1 MPKILII
8 ETCIVNFGDDRGGVV
23 ESVGATVEV
32 NKDTARD
39 LTLAN
44 RALYLNKTDD
54 PDKHGRNTAPDAMV
68 KAAARE
74 AKAPK
79 EAIAPDA

>member
-8 ETCIVNFGDDRGGVV
+8 ETCIVNHGDDRGGVV
-23 ESVGATVEV
+23 ETLGTTVEV

-39 LTLAN
+39 LCTGG
-44 RALYLNKTDD
+44 RALYLDKSDD
-54 PDKHGRNTAPDAMV
+54 HDKQGRNTASPEMV

-74 AKAPK
+74 AKGNK
-79 EAIAPDA
+79 SPDA

>member
-8 ETCIVNFGDDRGGVV
+8 ETCIVNHGDDRGGVV

-39 LTLAN
+39 LCSTG
-44 RALYLNKTDD
+44 RALYVSKADD
-54 PDKHGRNTAPDAMV
+54 PDKTGRNTATAEIL

-74 AKAPK
+74 AKA
-79 EAIAPDA
+79 